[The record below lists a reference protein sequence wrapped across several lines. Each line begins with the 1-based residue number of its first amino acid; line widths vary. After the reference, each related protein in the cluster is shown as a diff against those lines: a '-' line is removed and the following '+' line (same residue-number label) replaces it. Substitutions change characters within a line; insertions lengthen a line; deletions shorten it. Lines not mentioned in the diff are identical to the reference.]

1 MITGTTDIVHSSDW
15 QQELAQGFRHIDQLL
30 DALQI
35 DPRSIADLDPRAGD
49 FPLRVPRAF
58 AARMEPGNADDPL
71 LRQVLPLGREQ
82 QIIPGYSTDPLAELS
97 ASASPG
103 IIHKYHGRVLLI
115 TTAACAVHCRYCFRR
130 HFPYQDH
137 SRSRRQWDDSLRYLR
152 ADSSISEVI
161 LSGGDP
167 LMLSDERLSELIG
180 ALDAIPHL
188 KRLRIH
194 SRMPIVLPGRLNDS
208 LLTTL
213 NSSRLRRS
221 LVIHCNH
228 PRELDSEVAGR
239 LKPLHASGTLMLSQS
254 VLLKG
259 INDDIETLRTLSES
273 LFDHGIMPYYLH
285 LLDPVAGAAHFDLPD
300 ATARHLYRKL
310 LEQLPGYLVPKLVR
324 ESPELPFKNP
334 IAPR

>member
-15 QQELAQGFRHIDQLL
+15 QQELAGGFSNSEQLL
-30 DALQI
+30 RSLQI
-35 DPRSIADLDPRAGD
+35 DPQSIADLDTEAGD
-49 FPLRVPRAF
+49 FPLRVPRGF
-58 AARMEPGNADDPL
+58 AARMATGDASDPL
-71 LRQVLPLGREQ
+71 LRQVLPLRREQ
-82 QIIPGYSTDPLAELS
+82 TAMPGYSTDPLAESS
-97 ASASPG
+97 AGASPG

-115 TTAACAVHCRYCFRR
+115 ATAACAVHCRYCFRR

-137 SRSRRQWDDSLRYLR
+137 NRSRRQWDDSLDYIR

-167 LMLSDERLSELIG
+167 LMLSDDRLADLCS

-194 SRMPIVLPGRLNDS
+194 SRMPIVLPNRLTDS

-228 PRELDSEVAGR
+228 PRELDPQIADKLR
-239 LKPLHASGTLMLSQS
+239 PLSATGTLVLNQS

-259 INDDIETLRTLSES
+259 VNDDIETLRTLSEA
-273 LFDHGIMPYYLH
+273 LFDHGILPYYLH

-300 ATARHLYRKL
+300 ARARRLYRQL

-324 ESPELPFKNP
+324 ESPDLPFKNP